1 MAIDFIQKRKIQQL
15 LIPILGAVIFITAAV
30 VWWGFFTT
38 NSSVG
43 GGVLLP
49 ARRVQINTSI
59 LSNPLLEKLDE
70 PRLRTQ
76 IPDGIGRANPLLPFV
91 Q

>member
-1 MAIDFIQKRKIQQL
+1 MAINFIQKRKIQQL

-38 NSSVG
+38 NNSAG
-43 GGVLLP
+43 QGAFLP
-49 ARRVQINTSI
+49 PRRVQVNTSI
-59 LSNPLLEKLDE
+59 LSDPLLKKLDE

>member
-38 NSSVG
+38 NNSAG
-43 GGVLLP
+43 QGAFLP
-49 ARRVQINTSI
+49 PRRVQVNTSI
-59 LSNPLLEKLDE
+59 LSDPLLKKLDE